1 MLDQYFKKPQTVDRI
16 RESWLGE
23 PIERYV
29 VWLSDN
35 GYAARNVERR
45 VPILMHFSEFARER
59 GATAFDQLPGLVDA
73 FVDHWVR
80 TRRRRGRT
88 REARRHI
95 AGAARVPV
103 AQMLALLV
111 PGYRYRFREPLP
123 PPFVEAAPG
132 FFDYLRNE
140 RGLRPLSIALYEHNL
155 RRFQAYLERIELR
168 TLDALSPAVLSAF
181 AVDAGRELGKGSLSA
196 LCSHVRVFLRYLHR
210 ERVHARDLSA
220 SVDCPRVYRLSTVPR
235 SISWDDV
242 QRLLDSVDRR
252 TPVGKRDF
260 AILLLLVTYG
270 LRAAEVAGLTLDS
283 IDWERERLEIPGRKA
298 NHHTAFPLSAVV
310 GAAIVD
316 YLRHGRPESSAR
328 ALFLAAQAPFPPAR
342 ARLISQCASRR
353 LRQAG
358 IQVARAGSHTLR
370 HSCVRRLVD
379 AQFSLK
385 AIGDYIGHSRPK
397 STEVYAKVDLEALRE
412 VALGHGEELA

>member
-29 VWLSDN
+29 VWLSEN

-45 VPILMHFSEFARER
+45 VPMLMHFAEFAREG
-59 GATAFDQLPGLVDA
+59 GATTFDQLPGLVDA

-88 REARRHI
+88 KEAKRHI
-95 AGAARVPV
+95 AGEARVPV
-103 AQMLALLV
+103 IQMLALLI
-111 PGYRYRFREPLP
+111 PGYRYRFHEPLP
-123 PPFVEAAPG
+123 TPFVESAPG

-140 RGLRPLSIALYEHNL
+140 RGLKPLSIALYEHNL
-155 RRFQAYLERIELR
+155 RRFQAYLDRVGLR
-168 TLDALSPAVLSAF
+168 TLDALSPALLSAF
-181 AVDAGRELGKGSLSA
+181 AVDSGRDLGKGSLSA

-210 ERVHARDLSA
+210 ERLLTRDLST

-242 QRLLDSVDRR
+242 QRLLDGVDRR
-252 TPVGKRDF
+252 THVGKRDF

-270 LRAAEVAGLTLDS
+270 LRAAEVAGLTMDS
-283 IDWERERLEIPGRKA
+283 IDWENERLEIPDRKA
-298 NHHTAFPLSAVV
+298 GHHTAFPLSAVV
-310 GAAIVD
+310 ATAIVD
-316 YLRHGRPESSAR
+316 YLRHGRPASSHR
-328 ALFLAAQAPFPPAR
+328 TLFLAATAPFQPAS
-342 ARLISQCASRR
+342 ARLISERAKRR
-353 LRQAG
+353 LQAAG
-358 IQVARAGSHTLR
+358 IQVARPGSHTLR
-370 HSCVRRLVD
+370 HTCVQRLVD
-379 AQFSLK
+379 TQFPLK
-385 AIGDYIGHSRPK
+385 TIGDYLGHRRAY
-397 STEVYAKVDLEALRE
+397 STEIYAKVDLEALRE